1 MKHMPERRLPRAN
14 AFAARGV
21 TLKYPDRSWSGV
33 SVRDGAVVL
42 AMRTIDVR
50 VNDDGCSCLLWARA
64 MDWVHGP
71 SQQERLEHCQLA
83 MLHGTAEGLLDY
95 GESAGVD
102 LDESVSLRVIRI
114 GSEYWA
120 KWGSATRPRAAGL
133 ERFFPEYAQATRWAA
148 SPG

>member
-1 MKHMPERRLPRAN
+1 MKHMTDRRLPRAN

-21 TLKYPDRSWSGV
+21 TLRYPERSWSGV

-42 AMRTIDVR
+42 AMRTADVQ

-71 SQQERLEHCQLA
+71 SKQERLDHCQLA
-83 MLHGTAEGLLDY
+83 MLQGAAEGLLDY

-102 LDESVSLRVIRI
+102 PSELVSLRVIRI
-114 GSEYWA
+114 CGEYWA
-120 KWGSATRPRAAGL
+120 KWGSATRPRVGDSGVFAREYMQEARLAAL
-133 ERFFPEYAQATRWAA
+133 
-148 SPG
+148 PG